1 MPAGA
6 PEQARESIGGA
17 LAVAG
22 GDAGLVRAA
31 REAFADSMSTTFTIS
46 AAGVL
51 AAAVVAALVMRDR
64 KREPE
69 GAVGEE
75 RELVA

>member
-1 MPAGA
+1 
-6 PEQARESIGGA
+6 
-17 LAVAG
+17 
-22 GDAGLVRAA
+22 
-31 REAFADSMSTTFTIS
+31 MSTTFTIS

>member
-6 PEQARESIGGA
+6 SEQARESIGGA

-22 GDAGLVRAA
+22 GDAVLVRAA
-31 REAFADSMSTTFTIS
+31 REAFADSMATTFTIS
-46 AAGVL
+46 AVGVL
-51 AAAVVAALVMRDR
+51 AAAVVATLVMRDR
-64 KREPE
+64 KRGPE
-69 GAVGEE
+69 GVGSEE